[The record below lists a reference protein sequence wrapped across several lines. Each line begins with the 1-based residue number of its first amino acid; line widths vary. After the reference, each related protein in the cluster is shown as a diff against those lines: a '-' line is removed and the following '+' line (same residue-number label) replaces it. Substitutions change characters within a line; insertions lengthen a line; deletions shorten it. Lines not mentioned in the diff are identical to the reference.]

1 MTVMCAWLVWV
12 LAALPLGPGRYVGV
26 VEGGAEVGL
35 ELRAGG
41 AGTFAGAAVKWTLEG
56 DVLTLRP
63 AVGAPYE
70 LRVTES
76 GEDLVLTGPPH
87 GRVTLRPVEAA
98 AETSAPPPPPVP
110 LPWVGGWRHTASGG
124 SLVLRLVASGVYEM
138 EQPGAS
144 VERVT
149 GRWLGDLAAGTL
161 TLTPDGG
168 EALVYSARR
177 DGEALMIS
185 GGDLPTAV
193 RFVPDTPR

>member
-1 MTVMCAWLVWV
+1 MTVMGAWLVWA

-26 VEGGAEVGL
+26 VDGEGGAEIGL

-41 AGTFAGAAVKWTLEG
+41 EGVFAGAAVEWTLDGE
-56 DVLTLRP
+56 VLTLRP
-63 AVGAPYE
+63 KAGAPYE
-70 LRVTES
+70 LRVIED
-76 GEDLVLTGPPH
+76 GERVVLAGPPH
-87 GRVTLRPVEAA
+87 GRITLRA
-98 AETSAPPPPPVP
+98 AEADAPPPPVP

-124 SLVLRLVASGVYEM
+124 ALVLRLVASGVYEM
-138 EQPGAS
+138 EQPGTHAA

-149 GRWLGDLAAGTL
+149 GRWVGDPTAGTL

-168 EALVYSARR
+168 AALTYRAKR

-193 RFVPDTPR
+193 RFVPDMPR